1 MRRLLLSV
9 YYPIITVITFF
20 YYLEISREW
29 LLAPILAVGKWY
41 GVTVEARGLT
51 NLGILYGC

>member
-1 MRRLLLSV
+1 M

-29 LLAPILAVGKWY
+29 LLALILAVGKWY

-51 NLGILYGC
+51 NLDILYGC